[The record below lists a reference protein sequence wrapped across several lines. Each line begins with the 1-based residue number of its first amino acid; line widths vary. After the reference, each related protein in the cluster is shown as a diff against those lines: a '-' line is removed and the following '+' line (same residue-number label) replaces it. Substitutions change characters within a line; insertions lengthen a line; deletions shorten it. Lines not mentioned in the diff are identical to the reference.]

1 MLWRQDRYRLLD
13 KEVIQPR
20 QRERAAIE
28 SGRGADC
35 YQRYVYAAE
44 DFSVRRK
51 EFWPLGKADIL
62 LNEVLLKPSHIQC
75 QLPCWIIWKSLHTKT
90 VLQESD

>member
-62 LNEVLLKPSHIQC
+62 LNEVLLKTIAYSVSA
-75 QLPCWIIWKSLHTKT
+75 SLLDDLEKLAHKDSSAG
-90 VLQESD
+90 V